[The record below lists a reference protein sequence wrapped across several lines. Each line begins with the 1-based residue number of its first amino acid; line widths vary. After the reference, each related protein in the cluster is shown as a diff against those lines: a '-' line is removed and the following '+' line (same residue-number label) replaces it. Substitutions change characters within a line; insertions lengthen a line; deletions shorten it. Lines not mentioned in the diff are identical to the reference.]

1 MKKSFRLSL
10 LMVVVLVL
18 MSAVTFAKAQDA
30 KVFRVAAVAP
40 SAKNDLAFSQSMFD
54 ALTAIQKEMGAD
66 KFEFDFVE
74 GTFNVDDAA
83 SALRDWASS
92 GKYNL
97 LIAHGSQYGSVI
109 QELAPEFPEVSFAWG
124 TDVNTFG
131 LPNVYA
137 YTAAAEQGGYING
150 AIAASLSKSGIMGVV
165 GPIEVGDAKAYIDG
179 FKAGAAATKSDITV
193 NVNYIQSFSDIPLA
207 TAAGK
212 AFADNKADVLT
223 GSAQMVV
230 GPIGVAKEGKLLW
243 FGTQANQSELAGDAG
258 VLFEV
263 YHWEVILK
271 DMITAIQAGTLGG
284 EAYTI
289 DLKNGG
295 EVMETSPNYL
305 ATLSDDDK
313 KVFQAKIDDYV
324 AKIGSG
330 EIVVLP
336 KVEAT
341 PEATME
347 MTPEATASG

>member
-1 MKKSFRLSL
+1 MKKQLRFSIL
-10 LMVVVLVL
+10 LALLLVL
-18 MSAVTFAKAQDA
+18 MSAVTLIKAQDT
-30 KVFRVAAVAP
+30 KVFKVAAVAP

-54 ALTAIQKEMGAD
+54 ALTAIQTEMGAD
-66 KFEFDFVE
+66 KFQFDFVE

-83 SALRDWASS
+83 AALRDWASS
-92 GKYNL
+92 GEYNL
-97 LIAHGSQYGSVI
+97 LIAHGSQYGSVV
-109 QELAPEFPEVSFAWG
+109 QELAPEFPDISFAWG

-131 LPNVYA
+131 LPNVNA

-150 AIAASLSKSGIMGVV
+150 AIAASMTKSGIMGVI
-165 GPIEVGDAKAYIDG
+165 GPIEVGDAKLYIDG
-179 FKAGAAATKSDITV
+179 FKVGAAAVKPDVTV

-212 AFADNKADVLT
+212 TFVDNKADVLT

-230 GPIGVAKEGKLLW
+230 GPIGVAKDAKALW

-271 DMITAIQAGTLGG
+271 EMIADIQAGTLGG
-284 EAYTI
+284 KSYTI

-295 EVMETSPNYL
+295 LVMEPSPTYL
-305 ATLSDDDK
+305 ATLSDADK
-313 KVFQAKIDDYV
+313 TAFQAKIDDYV

-341 PEATME
+341 PQAT
-347 MTPEATASG
+347 PGS

>member
-1 MKKSFRLSL
+1 MKKSLPFS
-10 LMVVVLVL
+10 VVLVVLL
-18 MSAVTFAKAQDA
+18 MSVFTLTKAQDA
-30 KVFRVAAVAP
+30 KVFKVAAVAP

-54 ALTAIQKEMGAD
+54 ALTKIQTEMGAD
-66 KFEFDFVE
+66 KFQFDFVE
-74 GTFNVDDAA
+74 GVFNVDDAA

-92 GKYNL
+92 GDYNL
-97 LIAHGSQYGSVI
+97 VIAHGSQYGSII
-109 QELAPEFPEVSFAWG
+109 QELAPEFPDVSFAWG

-150 AIAASLSKSGIMGVV
+150 AIAASMSKSGIMGVI

-179 FKAGAAATKSDITV
+179 FKVGAAAAKPDITV

-212 AFADNKADVLT
+212 AFVDNKADVLT

-230 GPIGVAKEGKLLW
+230 GPIGIAKESKLLW

-258 VLFEV
+258 VLFQV
-263 YHWEVILK
+263 YHWEGILK
-271 DMITAIQAGTLGG
+271 EMITDIQGGTLGG
-284 EAYTI
+284 KSFTL
-289 DLKNGG
+289 DLKNAGL
-295 EVMETSPNYL
+295 VMEISPTYL

-313 KVFQAKIDDYV
+313 KAFQAQIDDYA

-336 KVEAT
+336 KAEAT

-347 MTPEATASG
+347 MTPEATPAS

>member
-1 MKKSFRLSL
+1 MKKSFRFS
-10 LMVVVLVL
+10 VVLVVL
-18 MSAVTFAKAQDA
+18 MLMMSVFTLTKAQDA
-30 KVFRVAAVAP
+30 KVFKVAAVAP

-54 ALTAIQKEMGAD
+54 ALTKIQTTMGAD
-66 KFEFDFVE
+66 KFQFDFVE
-74 GTFNVDDAA
+74 GVFNVDDAA

-92 GKYNL
+92 GEYSL
-97 LIAHGSQYGSVI
+97 LIAHGSQYGSII
-109 QELAPEFPEVSFAWG
+109 QELAPEFPDISFAWG

-150 AIAASLSKSGIMGVV
+150 AIAASMSKSGIMGVV

-179 FKAGAAATKSDITV
+179 FKVGAAAAKPDITV

-207 TAAGK
+207 TAAGQ
-212 AFADNKADVLT
+212 AFVDNKADVLT

-230 GPIGVAKEGKLLW
+230 GPIGVAKDAKALW

-258 VLFEV
+258 VLFQV
-263 YHWEVILK
+263 YHWEGILTE
-271 DMITAIQAGTLGG
+271 MITAIQGGKLGG
-284 EAYTI
+284 ESYTL

-295 EVMETSPNYL
+295 LVMEISPTYL
-305 ATLSDDDK
+305 ASLSDADK
-313 KVFQAKIDDYV
+313 TAFQATIDGYA

-347 MTPEATASG
+347 MTPEATPAG